1 MLNFRSAT
9 HLVAPVL
16 AIVFLAGCSSG
27 PKIAPPENIVVD
39 KNPDRIERG
48 RYLYVNLGDCDS
60 CHAQR
65 DYTRLY
71 APATASGEGSVIPYE
86 GLPGRIVASNIT
98 PDPETGIGTWTDG
111 EKIRAI
117 REGISK
123 DGRALYPMMPY
134 ANYRYMSDQDVQS
147 LVAYMDTLPAIRNPL
162 PKTQLSP
169 TALKAIQGIPRPVE
183 GPVRSPDPN
192 NQGSWGEYLVTIGS
206 CEECH
211 TPKNGDRPDSG
222 RRFAGGQ
229 TFATKYGT
237 VITANITPDRDSGIG
252 NWDFARFRDRLQVYR
267 KDYSSLAQLPKIG
280 PERFTVMHY
289 IAYSGL
295 SESDIAAIF
304 TYLQTRTPVSQHVDP
319 HPGSSSKAN

>member
-1 MLNFRSAT
+1 VHTFRKAALS
-9 HLVAPVL
+9 VVPVL
-16 AIVFLAGCSSG
+16 AITFLPGCSGG
-27 PKIAPPENIVVD
+27 PKIAPATNIAVD
-39 KNPDRIERG
+39 KSPERIERG

-60 CHAQR
+60 CHSER

-71 APATASGEGSVIPYE
+71 APVMASGKGSVIPYE

-123 DGRALYPMMPY
+123 DGHALHPIMPY
-134 ANYRYMSDQDVQS
+134 QNYRYMSEQDVQA
-147 LVAYMDTLPAIRNPL
+147 LVAHMDTLPAIRNPL
-162 PKTQLSP
+162 PKTELSP
-169 TALKAIQGIPRPVE
+169 AALRAIQGVPRPVDQ
-183 GPVRSPDPN
+183 PMRAPDPN
-192 NQGSWGEYLVTIGS
+192 HQASYGEYLVTIAS

-211 TPKNGDRPDSG
+211 TPKNGGRPDAA

-229 TFATKYGT
+229 AFATRFGT
-237 VITANITPDRDSGIG
+237 VVTANITPDRDTGIG
-252 NWDFARFRDRLQVYR
+252 SWDYARFRDRLQVYR
-267 KDYSSLAQLPKIG
+267 KEYSNPAQLPKIG

-295 SESDIAAIF
+295 ADSDIAAVF
-304 TYLQTRTPVSQHVDP
+304 TYLRTRTPVTQSVEP
-319 HPGSSSKAN
+319 HPASPPKGK